1 MLYRIIFGLALT
13 LCSVAALH
21 VGAASLEAQVKDCEG
36 CHGPDGVSQCPDM
49 PTIAGVSVTSHE
61 DAMFAYLDGIRPCEK
76 SDYRHGD
83 TDRAATDMC
92 SVAKALSEDEIAA
105 LAEYFAA
112 KKFKPM
118 KQATDAAKAKA
129 GEAVHEAECK
139 LCHSEG
145 GSNPEDDAG
154 ILAGQPMGYMKKTF
168 AEFRSGTR
176 EQPKKMKSK
185 LDALS
190 DQDIDALIHFYASQ
204 Q

>member
-1 MLYRIIFGLALT
+1 MFYRFIVRLMIT

-49 PTIAGVSVTSHE
+49 PTIAGVSIASHE
-61 DAMFAYLDGIRPCEK
+61 EAMFAYLDGLRPCEK

-83 TDRAATDMC
+83 TSRAATDMC
-92 SVAKALSEDEIAA
+92 TVAKALSEDDIAA
-105 LAEYFAA
+105 LAEYFAD
-112 KKFKPM
+112 KKFVAM
-118 KQATDAAKAKA
+118 KQTTDAGKAKA

-139 LCHSEG
+139 LCHSDG

-154 ILAGQPMGYMKKTF
+154 ILAGQPMGYLKKAF
-168 AEFRSGTR
+168 KEYRSETR

-185 LDALS
+185 IDALS
-190 DQDIDALIHFYASQ
+190 DEDIDALVHFYASQ